1 MLRQPIG
8 PTGNKSKGARVER
21 SAASDYLCSHKRA
34 VGHFHSQIISVQP
47 KRAAEHYRS
56 LVVSV

>member
-1 MLRQPIG
+1 MKMLRQPIG

-34 VGHFHSQIISVQP
+34 
-47 KRAAEHYRS
+47 AEHYRS